1 MCFLITG
8 RSYEE
13 SGISETECLLKN
25 IARLP
30 PLDIEEFVLCIG
42 NTIFYFYKNCEFNH
56 MTRTN
61 QKLRKKFLLLKGFE
75 YTDFPTTENQFE
87 VLKQSGSVRDSRNQ
101 ILCEDVDIK
110 ITENRCVDTLGEFNY
125 IYIYIYI

>member
-1 MCFLITG
+1 MCFLIEG

-25 IARLP
+25 IAKLP
-30 PLDIEEFVLCIG
+30 TPDIEKFVLCIG

-56 MTRTN
+56 MTKTN
-61 QKLRKKFLLLKGFE
+61 QKLQRSHLLLRGIE

-87 VLKQSGSVRDSRNQ
+87 VLK
-101 ILCEDVDIK
+101 
-110 ITENRCVDTLGEFNY
+110 
-125 IYIYIYI
+125 